1 MRDVLDSER
10 IERRPNELA
19 RALLAAARLVRERQ
33 GVDIGVGQRLE
44 DLIDKHLCIVASFRL
59 YT

>member
-33 GVDIGVGQRLE
+33 GMDIGVGQRLE
-44 DLIDKHLCIVASFRL
+44 DLIDKHLYIVASFRL